1 MIAYDRLSQIIPSDM
16 ALANKALQ
24 VALQQISGITNL
36 SLPTLAT
43 TVSAMES
50 IANSL
55 PLINQQTT
63 PIGYDTRA
71 YYLNVLGASGTGE
84 CNTYLTIDFLG
95 TAAGHNIG
103 TPLDNTTRILETMN
117 TTYLQ
122 SCYQTMLNCL
132 NGDYT
137 VEIPDPAPPP
147 PPDPPLASTWEVTI
161 PPGLPGAGTY
171 GPYATAALAVNDAFT
186 NGLIPATQAELVSLV
201 AAYPVQCATMNS
213 NFQTICQQMNQ
224 EQDAQTRAGLE
235 WGNYYAN
242 LQANTQSSTMGFIFG
257 LPAYGQDTI
266 EGGAAQFI
274 QNIADYTSITGTIT
288 VNQPVVTNIPAFL
301 GVDAGKL
308 ISGANI
314 PTGTTVSSFSTGAGT
329 LTMSL
334 NANATVQLANL
345 VVGNAGG
352 QAIIGVMI
360 QGRNQVALNN
370 AGILTNNNVPF
381 GYPTP
386 PAQANLIV

>member
-24 VALQQISGITNL
+24 VSLQQIAGITNL

-43 TVSAMES
+43 TVGAMES

-84 CNTYLTIDFLG
+84 CHTYLTVDFLG
-95 TAAGHNIG
+95 TAAGYNIA
-103 TPLDNTTRILETMN
+103 TPFDNTARILATMN

-122 SCYQTMLNCL
+122 SCYQTMLNCI

-137 VEIPDPAPPP
+137 NVI
-147 PPDPPLASTWEVTI
+147 PPDPDTYEVVI
-161 PPGLPGAGTY
+161 PGGLPGAGTY

-201 AAYPVQCATMNS
+201 AAYPTQCATMNS

-224 EQDAQTRAGLE
+224 EQDAQVRAGLE
-235 WGNYYAN
+235 WYNYYAN
-242 LQANTQSSTMGFIFG
+242 LQANTQTSTMGFIFG

-274 QNIADYTSITGTIT
+274 QNIADYTPINGTLTI
-288 VNQPVVTNIPAFL
+288 NQPVVTNIPAFL
-301 GVDAGKL
+301 GVSSGKL

-314 PTGTTVSSFSTGAGT
+314 PTGTTVSSFNIGAGT
-329 LTMSL
+329 LTMSQ

-370 AGILTNNNVPF
+370 AGILTNNNVPLS
-381 GYPTP
+381 YPVP

>member
-1 MIAYDRLSQIIPSDM
+1 M

-24 VALQQISGITNL
+24 VSLQQISGITNL

-43 TVSAMES
+43 TVGAMES

-55 PLINQQTT
+55 PLINQQKT

-84 CNTYLTIDFLG
+84 CHTYLTIDFLG
-95 TAAGHNIG
+95 TAAGYNIG

-122 SCYQTMLNCL
+122 SCYQTMLNCI

-137 VEIPDPAPPP
+137 VEVPDPDPLLPP
-147 PPDPPLASTWEVTI
+147 TYEVTI

-186 NGLIPATQAELVSLV
+186 TGLIPATQAALAAVV
-201 AAYPVQCATMNS
+201 AAYPSQCAIMNS
-213 NFQTICQQMNQ
+213 NFAQICQQMNQ

-235 WGNYYAN
+235 WSNYYAN
-242 LQANTQSSTMGFIFG
+242 LQANTQTSTMGFIFG

-274 QNIADYTSITGTIT
+274 QNIADYTAITGTIT

-314 PTGTTVSSFSTGAGT
+314 PTGTIVSSFSTGAGT
-329 LTMSL
+329 LTMSQ

-381 GYPTP
+381 GYPVP

>member
-24 VALQQISGITNL
+24 VSLQQISGITNL

-43 TVSAMES
+43 TVGKMQT
-50 IANSL
+50 IASSL
-55 PLINQQTT
+55 PLINQQKT

-84 CNTYLTIDFLG
+84 CHTYLTIDFLG
-95 TAAGHNIG
+95 TAVGYNIG
-103 TPLDNTTRILETMN
+103 TPLNNTTHVLETMN

-122 SCYQTMLNCL
+122 SCYQTMLNCI

-137 VEIPDPAPPP
+137 EEIPPEP
-147 PPDPPLASTWEVTI
+147 PPDPPVGPSTWEVTI
-161 PPGLPGAGTY
+161 PGGLPGAGTY
-171 GPYATAALAVNDAFT
+171 GPYATAALAVNAAFT
-186 NGLIPATQAELVSLV
+186 AGLIPATQAALAAVV
-201 AAYPVQCATMNS
+201 AAYPSQCAIMNS
-213 NFQTICQQMNQ
+213 NFAQICQQMNQ
-224 EQDAQTRAGLE
+224 EQDAQARAGLE
-235 WGNYYAN
+235 WSNYYAN
-242 LQANTQSSTMGFIFG
+242 LQANVQTSTMGFIFG
-257 LPAYGQDTI
+257 LPSYGQDTI

-274 QNIADYTSITGTIT
+274 QNIADYTAITGTIT
-288 VNQPVVTNIPAFL
+288 INQPVVTNIPAFL
-301 GVDAGKL
+301 GVDAGKI

-314 PTGTTVSSFSTGAGT
+314 PTGTTVSSYSTGAGT
-329 LTMSL
+329 LTMSQ

-360 QGRNQVALNN
+360 QGRNQTALNN
-370 AGILTNNNVPF
+370 AGILTNNNIPLN
-381 GYPTP
+381 YPVP
-386 PAQANLIV
+386 PAQANLII

>member
-24 VALQQISGITNL
+24 VSLQQISGITNL
-36 SLPTLAT
+36 SLPTLAN
-43 TVSAMES
+43 TVGQMQT
-50 IANSL
+50 IASSL
-55 PLINQQTT
+55 PLINQQKT

-84 CNTYLTIDFLG
+84 CHTYLTIDFLG
-95 TAAGHNIG
+95 TAVGYNIG
-103 TPLDNTTRILETMN
+103 TPLNNTTHVLETMN

-137 VEIPDPAPPP
+137 VVIPGTPPPEP
-147 PPDPPLASTWEVTI
+147 PPDEYEVTI
-161 PPGLPGAGTY
+161 PGGLPGAGTY
-171 GPYATAALAVNDAFT
+171 GPYATAALAVNAAFT
-186 NGLIPATQAELVSLV
+186 AGLIPATQAALAAVV
-201 AAYPVQCATMNS
+201 AAYPSQCAIMNS
-213 NFQTICQQMNQ
+213 NFAQICQQMNQ

-235 WGNYYAN
+235 WYNYYAN

-274 QNIADYTSITGTIT
+274 QNIADYTAINGTIT
-288 VNQPVVTNIPAFL
+288 INQPVVTNIPAFL
-301 GVDAGKL
+301 GVDAGKI

-314 PTGTTVSSFSTGAGT
+314 PTGTTVSSYSTGAGT
-329 LTMSL
+329 LTMSQ

-360 QGRNQVALNN
+360 QGRNQTALNN
-370 AGILTNNNVPF
+370 AGILTNNNIPLN
-381 GYPTP
+381 YPVP
-386 PAQANLIV
+386 PAQANLII

>member
-24 VALQQISGITNL
+24 VSLQQISGITNL

-43 TVSAMES
+43 TVEAMQS

-71 YYLNVLGASGTGE
+71 YYLNVLGASGTGGE
-84 CNTYLTIDFLG
+84 CHTYLTIDFLG
-95 TAAGHNIG
+95 TAAGYNIG
-103 TPLDNTTRILETMN
+103 TPLNNTTLVLETMN

-137 VEIPDPAPPP
+137 VEIPDP
-147 PPDPPLASTWEVTI
+147 DPLQPSTYEVTI

-186 NGLIPATQAELVSLV
+186 VGLIPATQAALAAVV
-201 AAYPVQCATMNS
+201 AAYPAECAIMNS
-213 NFQTICQQMNQ
+213 NFAQICQQMNQ

-235 WGNYYAN
+235 WSNYYAN
-242 LQANTQSSTMGFIFG
+242 LQANTQTSTMGFIFG

-274 QNIADYTSITGTIT
+274 QNIADYTAITGTIT
-288 VNQPVVTNIPAFL
+288 INQPVVTNIPAFL
-301 GVDAGKL
+301 GVDSGKL

-329 LTMSL
+329 LTMSQ